1 MISGPVA
8 KTKYAYFCDHVSCA
22 AQGARAFHSI
32 DGDITAYVEA
42 CKAGVRFSQHGLQGC
57 TYDTSTPGVYS
68 ITFSVTVPGTSL
80 RASVTRRLVV
90 YPTCGLIEFSCT
102 DLRCSLAE
110 LCLSVGGELQ
120 VPVNLAPRLLLP
132 QGQIAQV
139 TLQAGSVYGRCSE
152 DVAAGASLHCES
164 GVQAM
169 DPEDG
174 DLTARVL
181 ACPPDDCLAFG
192 CPGHEFQVKGGLSLT
207 VRRSCSVLPQ
217 ARCARC
223 GQVPCWPEACIC
235 DHTVHRGTCGR
246 LKSKQSASEG

>member
-1 MISGPVA
+1 MLFV
-8 KTKYAYFCDHVSCA
+8 

-102 DLRCSLAE
+102 DLQCSLAE

-120 VPVNLAPRLLLP
+120 VPVNHAPRLLLP

-139 TLQAGSVYGRCSE
+139 AVQGGLVYSKCSADE
-152 DVAAGASLHCES
+152 VADASLKCES
-164 GVQAM
+164 GVLATDM
-169 DPEDG
+169 EDG

-192 CPGHEFQVKGGLSLT
+192 CPGHEFQVKGVHAVIVWVT
-207 VRRSCSVLPQ
+207 CSVLLW
-217 ARCARC
+217 ASCARC
-223 GQVPCWPEACIC
+223 GQVPGWP
-235 DHTVHRGTCGR
+235 
-246 LKSKQSASEG
+246 